1 MEQSGFGNLSKINL
15 SGQDYNIVNLDN
27 CPFEQL
33 KTDFNGTEKGYSYAY
48 TIGKYMLE
56 NFEKNKILEY
66 VKYPDILKS
75 DSDEIFERAK
85 ESFKSIKK

>member
-1 MEQSGFGNLSKINL
+1 
-15 SGQDYNIVNLDN
+15 
-27 CPFEQL
+27 
-33 KTDFNGTEKGYSYAY
+33 
-48 TIGKYMLE
+48 MLE